1 MTAGR
6 KLHVEKVL
14 AADLVGTQ
22 VLNEG
27 SRSGQ
32 ALANSNPSQ
41 VTLLVFELAQLI
53 FSNIFLPLL
62 LKPSRVCLSS
72 TD

>member
-6 KLHVEKVL
+6 KLHGKTT

-22 VLNEG
+22 ALNG
-27 SRSGQ
+27 GLRSGQ
-32 ALANSNPSQ
+32 ALANCNPSQ
-41 VTLLVFELAQLI
+41 VTLLLFDHIQLI
-53 FSNIFLPLL
+53 SSNIFLPLL